1 MANSDL
7 IQSVVRSLDILEAVA
22 RSEDGLTLQ
31 QLSDQLVLQ
40 ASTAHNLARTLLAK
54 GYLSK
59 STRPVKYR
67 LGFSLQ
73 ELINMQC
80 KRTLLK
86 VASEKMQ
93 QLSQD
98 MPEAT
103 ITLAE
108 DMGGEI
114 IVALRLS
121 PDRPGSIQHNNRIV
135 SPFKTS
141 TSLVFLSFWSDRIK
155 AAYMNR
161 YPVWE
166 FGLPMWK
173 DETQLE
179 QAIGSIRCRGY
190 ASLYI
195 EKSAIFSVSAPIFN
209 NKNSFVAAI
218 GLSFSTA
225 AGSKDPLREDQAIER
240 ILEAASEIGLNV

>member
-7 IQSVVRSLDILEAVA
+7 IQSVVRSLDILEVVA

-31 QLSDQLVLQ
+31 QLSDQLGLQ

-59 STRPVKYR
+59 STGPVKYR

-73 ELINMQC
+73 ELINMQY

-86 VASEKMQ
+86 IASEKMQ

-108 DMGGEI
+108 DIGGEI
-114 IVALRLS
+114 IAALRLS
-121 PDRPGSIQHNNRIV
+121 PDRPGNIQHNNRV
-135 SPFKTS
+135 VAPFRTS
-141 TSLVFLSFWSDRIK
+141 ISLIFLAFWSDHAR
-155 AAYMNR
+155 AAYMRR
-161 YPVWE
+161 YPLWE
-166 FGLPMWK
+166 FGLPLWK
-173 DETQLE
+173 DEAQLE
-179 QAIGSIRCRGY
+179 QAIGSIRRRGY
-190 ASLYI
+190 ASLHV
-195 EKSAIFSVSAPIFN
+195 EKSAVFSVSAPIFN

-218 GLSFSTA
+218 GLSFSKA
-225 AGSKDPLREDQAIER
+225 AGSKGSLQEDQAIER
-240 ILEAASEIGLNV
+240 ILEAASEIGLNA